1 MVLGV
6 DGDLVDLD
14 GDAAAALVAGMHQNA
29 ADIVLTWVSGTKN
42 NPTEK

>member
-29 ADIVLTWVSGTKN
+29 ADIFLSWVSGTKN